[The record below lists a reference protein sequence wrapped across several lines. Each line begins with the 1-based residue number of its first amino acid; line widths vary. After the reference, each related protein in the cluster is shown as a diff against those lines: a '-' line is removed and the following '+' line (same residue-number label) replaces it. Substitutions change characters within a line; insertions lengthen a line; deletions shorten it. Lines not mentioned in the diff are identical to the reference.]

1 MLLNSEK
8 YSNVTIQIVIACIT
22 LFNVVDTIAAESPQP
37 LTAEAVYRSASPAVL
52 QVSTYGKNNVP
63 LATGSAFLIGSNR
76 VATCFH
82 VLEGCSEARLQF
94 IDDNQYLE
102 TLGVRYQDQKAD
114 VVILEVAPSN
124 KPYLQIASETPNIG
138 SAVYTIGNPRGLSG
152 SLSAGI
158 VSGKREIRGVH
169 NIQITA
175 AISPGNSGGPLLN
188 DQAEVVGVVKSTLR
202 DSQNLNFATAFQPW
216 EQLDTP
222 EQIDVVFGNTSTTT
236 SAEVDAAGLVITD
249 FSWTGR
255 NSSSRW
261 REGGLF
267 QRGYG
272 FTFSLKNNTSKDI
285 NSVRISISLSGEND
299 QLLGTEYYLI
309 NRPIFAGDGFFVE
322 DCISA
327 GLFKKYSQSLRQEFP
342 TSLYDMGVYSVNYET
357 TLGTN
362 VFKIKTYYG
371 FFTGSGWRGYID
383 GKKVSKTEFRARRDA
398 FFESM
403 KSLHNEKKLSR
414 RKIRIID
421 VGFAR

>member
-1 MLLNSEK
+1 MRINSEK
-8 YSNVTIQIVIACIT
+8 SSNVKIQIVIACIT

-82 VLEGCSEARLQF
+82 VLEGCSKARLQF

-114 VVILEVAPSN
+114 VVILEVAPSD

-222 EQIDVVFGNTSTTT
+222 EQIDVVFGNTSTAT
-236 SAEVDAAGLVITD
+236 SAEVEGNGLVATD
-249 FSWTGR
+249 FNWTGKPTL
-255 NSSSRW
+255 SQW
-261 REGGLF
+261 REEGRFGV
-267 QRGYG
+267 GSG
-272 FTFSLKNNTSKDI
+272 FTFSLRNNTSKDI
-285 NSVRISISLSGEND
+285 RSVRISISLSGEND
-299 QLLGTEYYLI
+299 QFIGTEYYLI
-309 NRPIFAGDGFFVE
+309 KRPILAGDAFLVE
-322 DCISA
+322 DCVSEN
-327 GLFKKYSQSLRQEFP
+327 LFVKYVRALRQEFP
-342 TSLYDMGVYSVNYET
+342 TSLLDMGVYSGDHEVT
-357 TLGTN
+357 IGTN
-362 VFKIKTYYG
+362 VFKQKTYYG
-371 FFTGSGWRGYID
+371 FFTGSGARRYIN
-383 GKKVSKTEFRARRDA
+383 GKKVSKEEYFARRDA
-398 FFESM
+398 FFEPM
-403 KSLHNEKKLSR
+403 KSLYNEKKLSR

-421 VGFAR
+421 VEFAR